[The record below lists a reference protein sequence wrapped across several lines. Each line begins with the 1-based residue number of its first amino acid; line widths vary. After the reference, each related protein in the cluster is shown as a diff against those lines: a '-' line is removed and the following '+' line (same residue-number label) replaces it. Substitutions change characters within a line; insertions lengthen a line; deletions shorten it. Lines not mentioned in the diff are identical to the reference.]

1 MEQGYGFTVR
11 GQLLG
16 TQGADRLW
24 EDLALAADCVD
35 HAASAR
41 EIAECVNRAENAA
54 PYMLPVARA
63 TYGIVA
69 DAAADPAS
77 GTQAARKLSEL
88 ILLLKP
94 SALTNALRAEGD
106 PGTRQAFLSDAARV
120 LTVPS
125 LAKVAFAATAAYE
138 RPLSPPLR
146 ELLKKL
152 TNAASAPAPDGAA
165 AEGVLRETIGSR
177 VQVVPPGSLALTQE
191 AGNARPPKRAP
202 GRVTP
207 EADRLVHMAL
217 ESGATGEL
225 LWIAVSEMVEQGR
238 VRELLEML
246 KRAPDGATA
255 QAVIRRV
262 ATPAALSLVLA
273 EDPLDLELLDML
285 LRSMGIA
292 AAKPLLEVLAES
304 RSRAT
309 RRAVL
314 ERLAALGPD
323 IAPLVETRLRDT
335 RWFVV
340 RNMLGLLREAG
351 CPQSMHVVGRFLIHV
366 DARVRREAVQLLL
379 ANPQAADDALMAG
392 LKDPDKTV
400 LRAALQAAR
409 ARLPEAAVPV
419 LAQRVVED
427 VSFPPEFRVMALH
440 ILGRSPSS
448 LALDA
453 LLSFAQGGKSL
464 LGRAKLANKSP
475 EMLAAL
481 SGLARGWSHD
491 RRARGLIDSAVRSR
505 DAQITA
511 AVRAT
516 GE

>member
-1 MEQGYGFTVR
+1 
-11 GQLLG
+11 
-16 TQGADRLW
+16 
-24 EDLALAADCVD
+24 
-35 HAASAR
+35 
-41 EIAECVNRAENAA
+41 
-54 PYMLPVARA
+54 MLPVARA

-69 DAAADPAS
+69 EAAQDPAS
-77 GTQAARKLSEL
+77 GAQAAIKLSEL
-88 ILLLKP
+88 ILLVKP
-94 SALTNALRAEGD
+94 SALTHALRAEND
-106 PGTRQAFLSDAARV
+106 PGTRQAFLGDAARV
-120 LTVPS
+120 LTVPA
-125 LAKVAFAATAAYE
+125 LAKIAFAAAVAYE

-152 TNAASAPAPDGAA
+152 TDAAAAPAPDGAA
-165 AEGVLRETIGSR
+165 AEGVLRETIGTR
-177 VQVVPPGSLALTQE
+177 IQVVAPGALGLTRE
-191 AGNARPPKRAP
+191 AGAARPLKRVP

-225 LWIAVSEMVEQGR
+225 LWIAVNEMVEQSR
-238 VRELLEML
+238 IRELLEML

-255 QAVIRRV
+255 QAVMRRV
-262 ATPAALSLVLA
+262 ATPSALSLVLA
-273 EDPLDLELLDML
+273 EDPVDLELLDML
-285 LRSMGIA
+285 LRTMGIA

-351 CPQSMHVVGRFLIHV
+351 CPQSMHGVGRFLTHV

-379 ANPQAADDALMAG
+379 SNPQAADDALMAG
-392 LKDPDKTV
+392 LKDADKAV

-427 VSFPPEFRVMALH
+427 VGFPPEFRVMALH
-440 ILGRSPSS
+440 ILGRSASS

-453 LLSFAQGGKSL
+453 LLAFAQGGKSI
-464 LGRAKLANKSP
+464 LGRPKLASKSP

-491 RRARGLIDSAVRSR
+491 RRAKGLIDAAARCR

-511 AVRAT
+511 AVRAS